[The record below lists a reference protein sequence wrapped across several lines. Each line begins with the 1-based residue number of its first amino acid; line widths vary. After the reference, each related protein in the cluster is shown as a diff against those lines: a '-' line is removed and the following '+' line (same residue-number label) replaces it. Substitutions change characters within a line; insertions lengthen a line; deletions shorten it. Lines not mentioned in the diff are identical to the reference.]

1 MKTYV
6 ITSTMSGDVV
16 QRVVQMTEAQ
26 ASAMQWIINYIDIE
40 DVTVEEIL
48 EYKAE
53 VIE

>member
-26 ASAMQWIINYIDIE
+26 AFAMQWIIDYIDIE
-40 DVTVEEIL
+40 DVTVEEIS